1 MTFYF
6 LFFYLLLFCNTCS
19 RRSYSSAVEN
29 ARVQPVVTA
38 LRKAADQSSS
48 AVATDQQPEEI
59 FWMRDPK
66 SGNWIPESHFGQID
80 VAELREKLLPQNKKP
95 KA

>member
-1 MTFYF
+1 MPKVSINSV
-6 LFFYLLLFCNTCS
+6 LLLS

-38 LRKAADQSSS
+38 LRKAANQSSS
-48 AVATDQQPEEI
+48 AVATNQPEEI

>member
-1 MTFYF
+1 MTFCF
-6 LFFYLLLFCNTCS
+6 G
-19 RRSYSSAVEN
+19 RRSYSAAVEN

-48 AVATDQQPEEI
+48 AAAAATDRKEI

-66 SGNWIPESHFGQID
+66 SGNWIPESHFDEID
-80 VAELREKLLPQNKKP
+80 VVELREKLLTRKFKQ
-95 KA
+95 

>member
-1 MTFYF
+1 MPKVSINSV
-6 LFFYLLLFCNTCS
+6 LLL

-38 LRKAADQSSS
+38 LRKAANQSSS
-48 AVATDQQPEEI
+48 AVATNQPEEI

>member
-1 MTFYF
+1 MY
-6 LFFYLLLFCNTCS
+6 S

-29 ARVQPVVTA
+29 ARVLQPVVTA

-48 AVATDQQPEEI
+48 AVATDQPEEI

-80 VAELREKLLPQNKKP
+80 VAELREKLLSQNKKP